1 MNGHVGLLT
10 ESTVGWL
17 HSGVPEPENAAVR
30 RKMKC
35 VYVSGGDITNCE
47 EGIEV
52 NFIIFSKQWRGGNSL
67 QGINVPL
74 KYSPGLWCR

>member
-1 MNGHVGLLT
+1 MSGHIGLLT

-17 HSGVPEPENAAVR
+17 HSGVPKLENAAVR

-35 VYVSGGDITNCE
+35 VCMSGEGGDITNCE

-52 NFIIFSKQWRGGNSL
+52 NFIIFSKQ
-67 QGINVPL
+67 
-74 KYSPGLWCR
+74 

>member
-1 MNGHVGLLT
+1 MEIYYEACMNGHVGLLT

-35 VYVSGGDITNCE
+35 VYVSGGI
-47 EGIEV
+47 
-52 NFIIFSKQWRGGNSL
+52 
-67 QGINVPL
+67 
-74 KYSPGLWCR
+74 